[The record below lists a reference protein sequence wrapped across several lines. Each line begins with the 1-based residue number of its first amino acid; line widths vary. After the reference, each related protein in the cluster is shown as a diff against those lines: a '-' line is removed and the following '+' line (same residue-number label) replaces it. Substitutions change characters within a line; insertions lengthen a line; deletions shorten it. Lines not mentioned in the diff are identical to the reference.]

1 MIELIKK
8 IENSKSIDINKE
20 VRKKDFTDE
29 EVLILST
36 YIVKNNISL
45 TRESEDVKDYD
56 SEISDELKDYLK
68 SIRKEEHLENIE
80 DSRYTKCLNI
90 GIIEAIKNIKQ
101 GYSITEL
108 INDSYLYVAQFIT
121 NYYDK
126 LSNTYSEEN
135 LLEILRIYVLINLL
149 ICQKNIT
156 KDEFSEKMAILLYL
170 DIKEE
175 LGSGKD
181 IEEVLESKEI
191 DEDYYNTLCSTYKDI
206 SIDDLEDVKE
216 YAQNIQDEY
225 SSSYQTFMLTY
236 LEENILISYL
246 GLEGKKYTEKEI
258 ETRFNINF
266 KEHFITILRKLSEN
280 I

>member
-8 IENSKSIDINKE
+8 IENNKIIDINKE

-36 YIVKNNISL
+36 YIVKNNIYL
-45 TRESEDVKDYD
+45 TRESEASKDYD
-56 SEISDELKDYLK
+56 SEISDELKGYLK
-68 SIRKEEHLENIE
+68 SIRKGEHLENIK
-80 DSRYTKCLNI
+80 DIRYKKYLNI
-90 GIIEAIKNIKQ
+90 GIIEAIKNIKK

-108 INDSYLYVAQFIT
+108 INDSYLYVTQFIT
-121 NYYDK
+121 NFYDK
-126 LSNTYSEEN
+126 LYSKYNKED

-175 LGSGKD
+175 LESGKD
-181 IEEVLESKEI
+181 IKEVLKIKKI
-191 DEDYYNTLCSTYKDI
+191 DEDYYNTLCISYKDI
-206 SIDDLEDVKE
+206 YIEDLEDIKE

-225 SSSYQTFMLTY
+225 SIYYQTFMLTY

-258 ETRFNINF
+258 ENIFNINF
-266 KEHFITILRKLSEN
+266 KEQFIKILKKLSEN